1 MLIANYSFRS
11 LQTISFYIQ
20 RAMLQYIPLVL
31 APYLCFLYIQGG
43 PKKVSHHQFFK
54 KSH

>member
-1 MLIANYSFRS
+1 MLITNYSFIS

-31 APYLCFLYIQGG
+31 ARTSAFLYIL
-43 PKKVSHHQFFK
+43 
-54 KSH
+54 